1 MTPCERLGY
10 KVGDLFTYIEKEGY
24 YFPVGTELK
33 LEQDDRTTSPLFR
46 GIGTG
51 KVFFLYLDW
60 VEPIN
65 LSLENE

>member
-10 KVGDLFTYIEKEGY
+10 KVGDLFTYITKEGC
-24 YFPVGTELK
+24 YFPVGAELELVEDDNSTFPRFMSTKSGTEFYLH
-33 LEQDDRTTSPLFR
+33 
-46 GIGTG
+46 
-51 KVFFLYLDW
+51 LDW